1 MSYIYYPGC
10 SLKGTGR
17 AYEESLLSVFEAL
30 QIKVEELD
38 DWNCCGATSYM
49 SVSELKAFALCA
61 RNFALAERQ
70 AKDTGMTDLVV
81 PCAACY
87 LGLNKA
93 KRYLDEYP
101 DIRQKIDEALATAD
115 LAYNDHIRIRHP
127 LDVLVNDFGPD
138 NLAAKVTRPMKGLKV
153 ACYYGCQIV
162 RPYAD
167 FDDQENPQS
176 MNILVRALGAETVD
190 WPLKTRCCGGSLTGT
205 VQEVGQRLSYVLLS
219 EAARRGADVIVT
231 ACPLCQFNLECYQKE
246 MSRRFGTP
254 VNIPVLYF
262 TQLMGIALGVS
273 GQRLA
278 MKRLFVPFTVKAGQF
293 ESAGGQHVGN

>member
-17 AYEESLLSVFEAL
+17 AYEESLLSVFKAL
-30 QIKVEELD
+30 DIKLEELD

-70 AKDTGMTDLVV
+70 ARDSGMADLVV

-101 DIRQKIDEALATAD
+101 DIRKKIDEALATAN

-127 LDVLVNDFGPD
+127 LDVLVNDIGGERITER
-138 NLAAKVTRPMKGLKV
+138 VTRPLAGMKV

-190 WPLKTRCCGGSLTGT
+190 WPLKTRCCGGSLSGT
-205 VQEVGQRLSYVLLS
+205 IQDVGQRLSYILLR
-219 EAARRGADVIVT
+219 EAIRRGADVIAT

-246 MSRRFGTP
+246 MSRRYDKP
-254 VNIPVLYF
+254 VHIPVLYF
-262 TQLMGIALGVS
+262 TQLMGVALGLS
-273 GQRLA
+273 ERQLA
-278 MKRLFVPFTVKAGQF
+278 LQRLFVPFTAGSVVP
-293 ESAGGQHVGN
+293 ETVGGQHVGN